1 MPRKFAVLPLLV
13 FFALSC
19 LGAEKKAAHED
30 SSPQMEIGI
39 YRVPPSVFSTADPS
53 DKNGNRKYLK
63 GIKSTHRPESLQF
76 DIKEYLELQGVTF
89 PPRSFAIY
97 DQNQSSVLAYNTPEN
112 LDLIDMTF
120 GPNNRFPNPEMV
132 SIELSAIECSLP
144 SDKILPSSKQ
154 TAYAELEK
162 LAGKSMKLLDRA
174 SVITN
179 SGQRCVFSHILNP
192 AADHPPAS
200 ESKPDDMQKSF
211 ASTESGTK
219 AEIEAVCGLATPDID
234 FNMYYRFQ
242 QAAGKTNGNTA
253 LSITF
258 TTSFTAW
265 DDYPVVLHVS
275 PIPNHEG
282 KFLAVVL
289 RARIVNPGGWKPK
302 DARDAAKKNAK

>member
-1 MPRKFAVLPLLV
+1 MARKFAVLPLLV

-39 YRVPPSVFSTADPS
+39 YRVPPGFLSSSDPS
-53 DKNGNRKYLK
+53 DKNGYRKYLK
-63 GIKSTHRPESLQF
+63 GIRTTHNPDWLQYDVRGF
-76 DIKEYLELQGVTF
+76 IEANGVKF

-97 DQNQSSVLAYNTPEN
+97 DQNSSYVIAYNTPKN
-112 LDLIDMTF
+112 IDLIETILST
-120 GPNNRFPNPEMV
+120 GLSSAPLMV

-144 SDKILPSSKQ
+144 SDKILPASKQ
-154 TAYAELEK
+154 TAYVEFEK
-162 LAGKSMKLLDRA
+162 LAGKSMTLLDRA
-174 SVITN
+174 SVITR
-179 SGQRCVFSHILNP
+179 SGQRCVLSHILNP

-200 ESKPDDMQKSF
+200 ESKPDDMQKPF

-219 AEIEAVCGLATPDID
+219 AEIEAVCGLATSDID

-242 QAAGKTNGNTA
+242 QAAEKINGDTA

-265 DDYPVVLHVS
+265 DDYPVVLQAS
-275 PIPNHEG
+275 PIPNREG
-282 KFLAVVL
+282 KFLVVVL